1 MTACL
6 RQIGLHSSFGVDHVK
21 VKNLS
26 GPVSVADLTTPEGVA
41 LLMKW
46 INSRTV
52 LGIFLA
58 PPCGTASRAR
68 SIKLHKSLKRK
79 FHHEPVPLRS
89 NRQPNGVSGLSWLN
103 KLKISRAN
111 KLYHLTAQIVKHCG

>member
-1 MTACL
+1 MSGEDISNAVIIEIFAGTSRVTACL
-6 RQIGLHSSFGVDHVK
+6 RQIGLRSCFGVDHIK

-26 GPVSVADLTTPEGVA
+26 GPVSVADLTTPEGVS
-41 LLMKW
+41 LLMRW

-68 SIKLHKSLKRK
+68 SIKLKGILSENIKVNQCHY
-79 FHHEPVPLRS
+79 EVTS
-89 NRQPNGVSGLSWLN
+89 NQMEF
-103 KLKISRAN
+103 
-111 KLYHLTAQIVKHCG
+111 QD